1 MDKMLTGYGAFDAG
15 EVILLLG
22 GYAPV
27 GYATDTKIVVSKSN
41 DIISPYTG
49 TDGDTSLSLQR
60 NKLGTLTMSLQN
72 TSESNEV
79 LTAFHQQMYQ
89 TRVVAFPVYL
99 QDPRGFGLST
109 VGWIQSQPDMTIGAE
124 VQSVDWVIGLKDASL
139 SYLDAFSTSLSAMNG
154 IKGLTV

>member
-1 MDKMLTGYGAFDAG
+1 MDKLLTGYGAFDAS

-22 GYAPV
+22 GYQPV
-27 GYATDTKIVVSKSN
+27 GFATDTKIVVSKTG
-41 DIISPYTG
+41 DIVTPYSG
-49 TDGDTSLSLQR
+49 TDGDTSLALQR

-79 LTAFHQQMYQ
+79 LTAFHQQMYL

-99 QDPRGFGLST
+99 QDPRGFGLVT
-109 VGWIQSQPDMTIGAE
+109 VGWIQSQPDMTVGSEI
-124 VQSVDWVIGLKDASL
+124 QSVDWVIGLKDATLNYS
-139 SYLDAFSTSLSAMNG
+139 DALSTSANALNG